1 MTRREI
7 MTTLP
12 VIFGLQEAEAAASVG
27 VSATKFREL
36 VDGGRMP
43 KPRQIDG
50 RLVYDVDE
58 LRAAFKAMPHQGE
71 VAGRK
76 STWADVA

>member
-7 MTTLP
+7 MPRLP
-12 VIFGLQEAEAAASVG
+12 IVFGLQEAEAAAAVG
-27 VSATKFREL
+27 IGATKFRKL
-36 VDGGRMP
+36 VEVGRMP
-43 KPRQIDG
+43 KPRLLDH

-58 LRAAFKAMPHQGE
+58 LRAAFKAMPHEGE
-71 VAGRK
+71 QAS

>member
-7 MTTLP
+7 MPRLP
-12 VIFGLQEAEAAASVG
+12 IVFGLQEAEAAAAVG
-27 VSATKFREL
+27 IGTTKFRAL
-36 VDGGRMP
+36 VDAGRMP
-43 KPRQIDG
+43 KPRLLDH

-58 LRAAFKAMPHQGE
+58 LRAAFKAMPHEGE
-71 VAGRK
+71 QVG